1 MSVAHAFSPKE
12 FQVWVISDTSS
23 EAGTSGIHA
32 SNMYQLDVDSVGFPS
47 LNVNQVMDVRNGVG
61 ATLKDEDF
69 FQDNKMRVVEL
80 SLSGTLH
87 DDVGHRLLLANIC
100 GAAQADDTNQ
110 TIASGHKIVS
120 QLYGSAVT
128 NNASSLT
135 VIIRPSDHTNQ
146 RSLEMA
152 GCVVTNFAISAD
164 AGTEGGRYKFSAT
177 LQTGKV
183 PDLNESAVD
192 SGEPTAGGTGYLNS
206 TIASLT
212 TASDFTVY
220 GISTVMN
227 SFTTTSASVTKIFNK
242 DAMLNSFT
250 TTIDYPAVF
259 TGVSST
265 GYEVVSRGAECA
277 VTHDCQVKYDG
288 ETKTLVHTFDTQSSA
303 LAENSFIL
311 TNNGKFGIDTANAV
325 LTNVAYSEG
334 DIMMLDVSIKAVDD
348 GTDALLEIDLSD

>member
-12 FQVWVISDTSS
+12 FQVWVISDATN
-23 EAGTSGIHA
+23 AGTSGIHA

-110 TIASGHKIVS
+110 TIASGHKIVA
-120 QLYGSAVT
+120 QKYGAAVT
-128 NNASSLT
+128 DNASSLT

-227 SFTTTSASVTKIFNK
+227 SFTTT
-242 DAMLNSFT
+242 
-250 TTIDYPAVF
+250 IDYPAVF

-311 TNNGKFGIDTANAV
+311 ILIV
-325 LTNVAYSEG
+325 
-334 DIMMLDVSIKAVDD
+334 
-348 GTDALLEIDLSD
+348 DLSN

>member
-110 TIASGHKIVS
+110 TIASGHKIVA
-120 QLYGSAVT
+120 QKYGAAVT

-227 SFTTTSASVTKIFNK
+227 SFTTT
-242 DAMLNSFT
+242 
-250 TTIDYPAVF
+250 IDYPAVF

-311 TNNGKFGIDTANAV
+311 TNNGKFGIDTANAI

-334 DIMMLDVSIKAVDD
+334 DIMMLDVSMKAVDD
-348 GTDALLEIDLSD
+348 GTDELLIVDLSN

>member
-12 FQVWVISDTSS
+12 FQVWVISDATN
-23 EAGTSGIHA
+23 AGTSGIHA

-110 TIASGHKIVS
+110 TIASGHKIVA
-120 QLYGSAVT
+120 QKYGAAVT
-128 NNASSLT
+128 DNASSLT

-227 SFTTTSASVTKIFNK
+227 SFTTT
-242 DAMLNSFT
+242 
-250 TTIDYPAVF
+250 IDYPAVF

-311 TNNGKFGIDTANAV
+311 TNNGKFGIDTANAI

-334 DIMMLDVSIKAVDD
+334 DIMMLDVSMKAVDD
-348 GTDALLEIDLSD
+348 GTDELLIVDLSN